1 MSRLPRLVLFR
12 LLPAFILLV
21 LLVLLVLTFVWH
33 WNDRALLW
41 WQESRTPPAVR
52 AQSVWLP
59 DYRAVIQGKQLP
71 GLAEAETSD
80 LTYDPRTR
88 TLFAVTGTT
97 PYLVQLSLTGDVL
110 RRIPIQHASNLE
122 GVTALEDG
130 RLAIVD
136 ERQRRLSLFTLADD
150 TRELDANTF
159 EHHDLGFPDA
169 GNKGFEG
176 IAWDP
181 RHQRLI
187 LSKER
192 DPAALFTLASDGRG
206 VSGTL
211 EPFPIKQ
218 QVIDY
223 SAVAVDPRTGHLLA
237 LSDQSHTLMEYT
249 AEGQPV
255 SFMSLRR
262 GLHGLDATLEQPE
275 GVALDDAGTLYV
287 IGEPNIFHVFRK
299 VSAPAQ

>member
-1 MSRLPRLVLFR
+1 MSRLPRLLLFLR

-21 LLVLLVLTFVWH
+21 LIVLTFAWH

-41 WQESRTPPAVR
+41 WQEYRTPPEVR

-59 DYRAVIQGKQLP
+59 GYRAVIQDKALP
-71 GLAEAETSD
+71 GLADDETSD
-80 LTYDPRTR
+80 LTYDRRTH
-88 TLFAVTGTT
+88 TLFTVTGNT
-97 PYLVQLSLTGDVL
+97 PYLVQLSLTGDIL
-110 RRIPIQHASNLE
+110 RRIPIRNAANLE
-122 GVTALEDG
+122 GVAALEDG
-130 RLAIVD
+130 RMAIVD

-159 EHHDLGFPDA
+159 EHHDLGFPEA

-176 IAWDP
+176 VAWDP

-206 VSGTL
+206 VSGSL
-211 EPFPIKQ
+211 QPFPVEQ
-218 QVIDY
+218 LVIDY

-237 LSDQSHTLMEYT
+237 LSDQSHTLMELT

-255 SFMSLRR
+255 SFISLRR
-262 GLHGLDATLEQPE
+262 GLHGLDATQEQPE
-275 GVALDDAGTLYV
+275 GVALDDDGNLYL
-287 IGEPNIFHVFRK
+287 IGEPNLFSVFHK

>member
-1 MSRLPRLVLFR
+1 MSRLPRLLLLR
-12 LLPAFILLV
+12 LLPAFV
-21 LLVLLVLTFVWH
+21 LLVLVVLSILWH

-41 WQESRTPPAVR
+41 WQESRTPAAVR

-59 DYRAVIQGKQLP
+59 DYQAVIQGKALP

-88 TLFAVTGTT
+88 TLFTVTGST
-97 PYLVQLSLTGDVL
+97 PYLVQLSLTGDIL
-110 RRIPIQHASNLE
+110 RRIPIRNVSNLE

-136 ERQRRLSLFTLADD
+136 ERQRRLSLFRLADD
-150 TRELDANTF
+150 AQELDATTF

-181 RHQRLI
+181 ARKRLI

-192 DPAALFTLASDGRG
+192 DPAALFTLASDGHG
-206 VSGTL
+206 ISGQL
-211 EPFPIKQ
+211 EPFPAKQ
-218 QVIDY
+218 LVIDY

-237 LSDQSHTLMEYT
+237 LSDQSHTLVELT
-249 AEGQPV
+249 ADGQPV
-255 SFMSLRR
+255 SFISLRR
-262 GLHGLDATLEQPE
+262 GLHGLEATMEQPE
-275 GVALDDAGTLYV
+275 GVALDEAGTLYM
-287 IGEPNIFHVFRK
+287 IGEPNLFHVFRK
-299 VSAPAQ
+299 VSQPTQ

>member
-1 MSRLPRLVLFR
+1 MSRLPRLLLFR
-12 LLPAFILLV
+12 LLPAFALLV
-21 LLVLLVLTFVWH
+21 LVVLTFLWH

-41 WQESRTPPAVR
+41 WQEYRTPPEVR
-52 AQSVWLP
+52 AQAIWLP
-59 DYRAVIQGKQLP
+59 DYQAVIQGKQLP

-88 TLFAVTGTT
+88 TLFAVTGNT
-97 PYLVQLSLTGDVL
+97 PYLVQLSLTGDIL
-110 RRIPIQHASNLE
+110 KRLPIRNVANLE
-122 GVTALEDG
+122 GITALPDG

-136 ERQRRLSLFTLADD
+136 ERMRRLSLFSLPDD
-150 TRELDANTF
+150 ATELDANTF

-192 DPAALFTLASDGRG
+192 DPAALFTLASDGHG
-206 VSGTL
+206 VSGSL
-211 EPFPIKQ
+211 QPFPFKQ
-218 QVIDY
+218 LVIDY
-223 SAVAVDPRTGHLLA
+223 SAVTVDPRTGHLLA
-237 LSDQSHTLMEYT
+237 LSDQSHTLVELT

-255 SFMSLRR
+255 SFISLRR

-275 GVALDDAGTLYV
+275 GVALDEAGNLYV
-287 IGEPNIFHVFRK
+287 IGEPNIFHVFHK
-299 VSAPAQ
+299 VSAAAR

>member
-1 MSRLPRLVLFR
+1 MSRLPRLLLFR
-12 LLPAFILLV
+12 LLPAFV
-21 LLVLLVLTFVWH
+21 LLVLVVLSVLWH

-41 WQESRTPPAVR
+41 WQESRTPAEVR

-59 DYRAVIQGKQLP
+59 DYQAVIQGKPLP

-88 TLFAVTGTT
+88 TLFTVTGST
-97 PYLVQLSLTGDVL
+97 PYLVQLSLTGDIL
-110 RRIPIQHASNLE
+110 RRLPIRNVSNLE

-136 ERQRRLSLFTLADD
+136 ERQRRLSLFRLADD
-150 TRELDANTF
+150 AQELDAATF

-181 RHQRLI
+181 ARKRLI

-206 VSGTL
+206 ITGKL
-211 EPFPIKQ
+211 EPFPAKQ
-218 QVIDY
+218 LVIDY

-237 LSDQSHTLMEYT
+237 LSDQSHTLVELT
-249 AEGQPV
+249 ADGQPV
-255 SFMSLRR
+255 SFISLRR
-262 GLHGLDATLEQPE
+262 GLHGLEATMEQPE
-275 GVALDDAGTLYV
+275 GVALDEAGNLYM
-287 IGEPNIFHVFRK
+287 IGEPNLFHVFRK
-299 VSAPAQ
+299 VSKPAQ

>member
-1 MSRLPRLVLFR
+1 MPRLPRLLLFR
-12 LLPAFILLV
+12 LLPAFV
-21 LLVLLVLTFVWH
+21 LLVLVVLTFLWH

-41 WQESRTPPAVR
+41 WQEYRTPPEVR
-52 AQSVWLP
+52 AQAIWLP

-88 TLFAVTGTT
+88 TLFAVTGNT
-97 PYLVQLSLTGDVL
+97 PYLVQLSLTGDIL
-110 RRIPIQHASNLE
+110 KRLPIRNVANLE
-122 GVTALEDG
+122 GITALPDG

-136 ERQRRLSLFTLADD
+136 ERMRRLSLFSLSDD
-150 TRELDANTF
+150 ATELDANTF

-192 DPAALFTLASDGRG
+192 DPAALFTLASDGHG
-206 VSGTL
+206 VSGAL
-211 EPFPIKQ
+211 QPFPTPQ
-218 QVIDY
+218 LVLDY
-223 SAVAVDPRTGHLLA
+223 SAVTVDPRTGHLLA
-237 LSDQSHTLMEYT
+237 LSDQSHTLVELT
-249 AEGQPV
+249 TEGQPV
-255 SFMSLRR
+255 SFISLRR

-275 GVALDDAGTLYV
+275 GVALDEAGTLYL

-299 VSAPAQ
+299 VSAAAR

>member
-1 MSRLPRLVLFR
+1 MSRLPRLLLFR
-12 LLPAFILLV
+12 LLPAFV
-21 LLVLLVLTFVWH
+21 LLVLVVLSVLWH

-41 WQESRTPPAVR
+41 WQESRTPAEVR

-59 DYRAVIQGKQLP
+59 DYQAVIQGKPLP

-88 TLFAVTGTT
+88 TLFTVTGST
-97 PYLVQLSLTGDVL
+97 PYLVQLSLTGDIL
-110 RRIPIQHASNLE
+110 RRLPIRNVSNLE

-136 ERQRRLSLFTLADD
+136 ERQRRLSLFRLADD
-150 TRELDANTF
+150 AQELDAATF

-181 RHQRLI
+181 ARKRLI

-206 VSGTL
+206 ITGTL
-211 EPFPIKQ
+211 EPFPAKQ
-218 QVIDY
+218 LVIDY

-237 LSDQSHTLMEYT
+237 LSDQSHTLVELT
-249 AEGQPV
+249 ADGQPV
-255 SFMSLRR
+255 SFISLRR
-262 GLHGLDATLEQPE
+262 GLHGLEATMEQPE
-275 GVALDDAGTLYV
+275 GVALDEAGNLYM
-287 IGEPNIFHVFRK
+287 IGEPNLFHVFRK
-299 VSAPAQ
+299 VSKPAQ

>member
-12 LLPAFILLV
+12 LLPAFV

-41 WQESRTPPAVR
+41 WQEYRTPPEVR

-80 LTYDPRTR
+80 LTYDRRTH
-88 TLFAVTGTT
+88 TLFAVTGNT
-97 PYLVQLSLTGDVL
+97 PYLVQLSLTGDIL
-110 RRIPIQHASNLE
+110 RRIPIHNAANLE

-136 ERQRRLSLFTLADD
+136 ERQRRLSLFRLADD

-181 RHQRLI
+181 QHQRLI

-192 DPAALFTLASDGRG
+192 DPAALFTLASDGHG
-206 VSGTL
+206 VSGNL
-211 EPFPIKQ
+211 APLPVKQ
-218 QVIDY
+218 LVLDY

-237 LSDQSHTLMEYT
+237 LSDQSHTLVELT

-255 SFMSLRR
+255 SFISLRR

-275 GVALDDAGTLYV
+275 GVALDDDGNLYL
-287 IGEPNIFHVFRK
+287 IGEPNLFHVFHK
-299 VSAPAQ
+299 VSGSAQ

>member
-1 MSRLPRLVLFR
+1 MSRLPRLILFR
-12 LLPAFILLV
+12 LLPAFI

-41 WQESRTPPAVR
+41 WQEYRTPPEVR

-59 DYRAVIQGKQLP
+59 DYRAMIQGKQLP

-80 LTYDPRTR
+80 LTYDRRTH
-88 TLFAVTGTT
+88 TLFAVTGNT
-97 PYLVQLSLTGDVL
+97 PYLVQLSLTGDIL
-110 RRIPIQHASNLE
+110 RRIPIHHAANLE
-122 GVTALEDG
+122 GVTTLEDG
-130 RLAIVD
+130 RMAIVD
-136 ERQRRLSLFTLADD
+136 ERQRRLSLFTLTDA
-150 TRELDANTF
+150 TQELDANTF

-181 RHQRLI
+181 RRQRLI

-192 DPAALFTLASDGRG
+192 DPAALFTLASDGHG
-206 VSGTL
+206 ITGKL
-211 EPFPIKQ
+211 EPFPVKQ
-218 QVIDY
+218 LVIDY
-223 SAVAVDPRTGHLLA
+223 SAVAVDPRSGHLLA
-237 LSDQSHTLMEYT
+237 LSDQSHTLVELT

-255 SFMSLRR
+255 SFISLRR

-275 GVALDDAGTLYV
+275 GVALDDDGNLYL
-287 IGEPNIFHVFRK
+287 IGEPNLFHVFHK
-299 VSAPAQ
+299 VSPAAQ

>member
-1 MSRLPRLVLFR
+1 MSRLPRLLLFR
-12 LLPAFILLV
+12 LLPAFV
-21 LLVLLVLTFVWH
+21 LLVLVVLSVLWH

-41 WQESRTPPAVR
+41 WQESRTPAAVR

-59 DYRAVIQGKQLP
+59 DYQAVIQGKALP

-88 TLFAVTGTT
+88 TLFTVTGST
-97 PYLVQLSLTGDVL
+97 PYLVQLSLTGDIL
-110 RRIPIQHASNLE
+110 RRIPIRNVSNLE

-136 ERQRRLSLFTLADD
+136 ERQRRLSLFRLADD
-150 TRELDANTF
+150 AQELDAATF

-181 RHQRLI
+181 ARKRLI

-206 VSGTL
+206 ISGQL
-211 EPFPIKQ
+211 EPFPAKQ
-218 QVIDY
+218 LVIDY

-237 LSDQSHTLMEYT
+237 LSDQSHTLVELT
-249 AEGQPV
+249 ADGQPV
-255 SFMSLRR
+255 SFISLRR
-262 GLHGLDATLEQPE
+262 GLHGLEATMEQPE
-275 GVALDDAGTLYV
+275 GVALDEAGTLYM
-287 IGEPNIFHVFRK
+287 IGEPNLFHVFRK
-299 VSAPAQ
+299 VSQPAQ

>member
-1 MSRLPRLVLFR
+1 MSRLPRLLLSR
-12 LLPAFILLV
+12 LIPAFV
-21 LLVLLVLTFVWH
+21 LLVLIVLTFVWH
-33 WNDRALLW
+33 WNDRAMLW
-41 WQESRTPPAVR
+41 WQEYRTPPEVR
-52 AQSVWLP
+52 AQAVWLP
-59 DYRAVIQGKQLP
+59 DYQAVIQGKPLP

-88 TLFAVTGTT
+88 TLFAVTGST
-97 PYLVQLSLTGDVL
+97 PYLVQLSLTGDIL
-110 RRIPIQHASNLE
+110 RRIPIRNVSNLE

-136 ERQRRLSLFTLADD
+136 ERQRRLSLFRLADD
-150 TRELDANTF
+150 ARELDANTF

-206 VSGTL
+206 VSGNL
-211 EPFPIKQ
+211 QPFALKQ
-218 QVIDY
+218 LVIDY
-223 SAVAVDPRTGHLLA
+223 SAVAIDPRTGHLLA
-237 LSDQSHTLMEYT
+237 LSDQSHTLVELT
-249 AEGQPV
+249 ADGQPV
-255 SFMSLRR
+255 SFISLRS
-262 GLHGLDATLEQPE
+262 GLHGLKATMEQPE
-275 GVALDDAGTLYV
+275 GVALDEAGNLYM
-287 IGEPNIFHVFRK
+287 IGEPNLFHVFHK
-299 VSAPAQ
+299 VSGAAQ